1 MSSTN
6 NGGGHSYGRGVSTKS
21 IPTPSP
27 SDTIMETHEY
37 MRRHSSASQEKT
49 ESRYNRNRT
58 NNTNDTNSSDE
69 LNPFPAS
76 RRRNAGRISR
86 VSRVSSALTNSL
98 TKARKTFATPGIFV
112 RRSNTAS
119 SAGSIASHNTPI
131 NNNSDVD
138 YYSPI
143 DSPNNN
149 NNNSPNNT
157 NNTWDLDYCISIIES
172 LQTAPDNNVALT
184 PLQVDAICHLRSAS
198 SASASKNNPI
208 RTGAGSG
215 RDSTRSR
222 GSIGSMRSRRNAHL
236 LKDGDAALLTKELF
250 KCFQEVEK
258 EGSKDEQV
266 RIFILCVRSFGGGY
280 VNF

>member
-6 NGGGHSYGRGVSTKS
+6 NGGGHSYGRGVSRKS

-37 MRRHSSASQEKT
+37 MRRYSSASQEKT

-76 RRRNAGRISR
+76 RRRNAGRIR
-86 VSRVSSALTNSL
+86 GALTNSL
-98 TKARKTFATPGIFV
+98 TKARNKFATPGIFL
-112 RRSNTAS
+112 RRNTAS

-131 NNNSDVD
+131 NNNNSDVD

-143 DSPNNN
+143 DSP

-172 LQTAPDNNVALT
+172 LQTASDNNVALT

-208 RTGAGSG
+208 RTGVESG
-215 RDSTRSR
+215 RTSSY
-222 GSIGSMRSRRNAHL
+222 RSRRNAHL

-266 RIFILCVRSFGGGY
+266 RIFIMCVRSFGGGY

>member
-131 NNNSDVD
+131 NNNNSDVD

-143 DSPNNN
+143 DSPN

-172 LQTAPDNNVALT
+172 LQTASDNNVALT

-208 RTGAGSG
+208 RSGVESG
-215 RDSTRSR
+215 RMSE
-222 GSIGSMRSRRNAHL
+222 GGSMRSRRNAHL

-266 RIFILCVRSFGGGY
+266 RIFIMCVRSFGGGY